1 MDRSVEINKF
11 QVIIQK
17 ERRKN
22 KNLKERK
29 SMEYTIERVKLGD
42 EAVLAFIMTESWKA
56 GFKDILSA
64 DNLKKYTQM
73 DKATAMY
80 RRLLEQ
86 NIGNGYLLKVDE
98 NPHCIAWWDAT
109 RENDMPDYAEL
120 ICIHSLQYHWRKGY
134 GSIMMDVVLH
144 DIAKAGYSKVMLWVF
159 EDNVRARHFYE
170 KLGFIASGKV
180 KTNIGA
186 VEVCYEKT
194 L

>member
-1 MDRSVEINKF
+1 
-11 QVIIQK
+11 
-17 ERRKN
+17 
-22 KNLKERK
+22 
-29 SMEYTIERVKLGD
+29 MEYTIERVKLGD
-42 EAVLAFIMTESWKA
+42 EAVLAYIQTESWKA

-64 DNLKKYTQM
+64 DVLERCTQI

-86 NIGNGYLLKVDE
+86 NVGNGYLLKVEE

-120 ICIHSLQYHWRKGY
+120 ICIHSLQNQWRKGY
-134 GSIMMDVVLH
+134 GSKIMDVVLH

-159 EDNVRARHFYE
+159 EDNVRARRFYE
-170 KLGFIASGKV
+170 TLGFTANGKV
-180 KTNIGA
+180 KTDIGA
-186 VEVCYEKT
+186 AEVCYEKA